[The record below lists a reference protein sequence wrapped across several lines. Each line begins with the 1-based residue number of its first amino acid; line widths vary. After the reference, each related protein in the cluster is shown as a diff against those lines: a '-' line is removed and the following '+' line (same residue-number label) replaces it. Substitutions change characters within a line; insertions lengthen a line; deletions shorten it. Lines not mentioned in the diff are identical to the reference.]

1 MKQLL
6 FFAFIAFTFFACDT
20 IDLYEQTKPFPS
32 HAWSSKEK
40 LSFNFTI
47 TDTSSLYNIF
57 AVVRHEDAY
66 HFNNIWLN
74 VTTIT
79 PDKKTTDQKVNLT
92 LGNNSGWLGT
102 AMDDIIEHRVL
113 LTKFPVKLKGGQY
126 TFAIQQIMR
135 EDPLQNMMNA
145 GIRVEKVVQ

>member
-1 MKQLL
+1 LKQLL
-6 FFAFIAFTFFACDT
+6 FFTVVAITFFACDT

-47 TDTSSLYNIF
+47 TDTTSLYNIF
-57 AVVRHEDAY
+57 AVIRHEDAY

-79 PDKKTTDQKVNLT
+79 PDKKITEQKIEVE
-92 LGNNSGWLGT
+92 LGNNKGWFGNS
-102 AMDDIIEHRVL
+102 MDDIVEHRAL
-113 LTKFPVKLKGGQY
+113 ITKFPVKLKSGKY
-126 TFAIQQIMR
+126 TFSVQQIMR
-135 EDPLQNMMNA
+135 EDPLQNVMNA
-145 GIRVEKVVQ
+145 GIRVEKAVQ

>member
-6 FFAFIAFTFFACDT
+6 FFASIAVTFFACDT
-20 IDLYEQTKPFPS
+20 IDVYEQTKPFPS
-32 HAWSSKEK
+32 HAWNGKEK

-47 TDTSSLYNIF
+47 TDTTSLYNIF
-57 AVVRHEDAY
+57 AVIRHEDAY

-79 PDKKTTDQKVNLT
+79 PDKKVTDQKVNLT

-102 AMDDIIEHRVL
+102 SMDDIIEHRVL
-113 LTKFPVKLKGGQY
+113 LTKFPVRLKAGQY
-126 TFAIQQIMR
+126 TFSVQQIMR
-135 EDPLQNMMNA
+135 EDPLQNIMNA
-145 GIRVEKVVQ
+145 GIRVEKAVQ

>member
-6 FFAFIAFTFFACDT
+6 FFALIAVTFFACDT
-20 IDLYEQTKPFPS
+20 IDVYEQTKPFPS
-32 HAWSSKEK
+32 HAWNGKEK

-47 TDTSSLYNIF
+47 TDTTSLYNIF
-57 AVVRHEDAY
+57 AVIRHEDAY

-79 PDKKTTDQKVNLT
+79 PDKKVTDQKVNLT

-102 AMDDIIEHRVL
+102 SMDDIIEHRVL
-113 LTKFPVKLKGGQY
+113 LTKFPVRLKAGQY
-126 TFAIQQIMR
+126 TFSVQQIMR
-135 EDPLQNMMNA
+135 EDPLQNIMNA
-145 GIRVEKVVQ
+145 GIRVEKALQ